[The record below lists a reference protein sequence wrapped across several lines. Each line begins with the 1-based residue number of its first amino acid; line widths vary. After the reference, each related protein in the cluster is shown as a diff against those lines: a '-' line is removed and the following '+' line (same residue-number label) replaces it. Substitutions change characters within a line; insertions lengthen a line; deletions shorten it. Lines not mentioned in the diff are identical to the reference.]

1 MHDDFAIV
9 DTIPVLERTT
19 DFPEWNRYAAV
30 NDEFIDV
37 HMSADWAQAAGQPD
51 VFGMGNLRVG
61 YLHCALYDWLDG
73 RGDIASFS
81 CQFRQLN
88 FRQDVLSTHATIT
101 DTTTVDGL
109 QLVDLAVGVVNQRGE
124 ETTPGTAQVVI
135 FDPEV
140 GARMPDEPKRAAIP
154 APDTGVYLDAATLE
168 WLGKPLAP
176 LPSLP
181 IDANDIRRW
190 AQAEYYPASPPPT
203 LFDAEAAR
211 KGPWGELVAPRDFNP
226 FAWNPDHHPEAYPWM
241 RGMGTEPGYRGLNG
255 GQSNWYFAPM
265 RVGDVVTADVT
276 LIDAFEKEGKVGTM
290 MFLVDETR
298 LTNQR
303 GELVRITHRVSI
315 YS

>member
-1 MHDDFAIV
+1 
-9 DTIPVLERTT
+9 
-19 DFPEWNRYAAV
+19 
-30 NDEFIDV
+30 
-37 HMSADWAQAAGQPD
+37 
-51 VFGMGNLRVG
+51 MGNLRVG
-61 YLHCALYDWLDG
+61 YLHSALYDWLDG

-88 FRQDVLSTHATIT
+88 WRQDQLTTHATIT
-101 DTTTVDGL
+101 GAAEVDGL
-109 QLVDLAVGVVNQRGE
+109 HVVDLAVGVVNQNGE
-124 ETTPGTAQVVI
+124 ETTPGTAQVVL
-135 FDPEV
+135 FDAADEP
-140 GARMPDEPKRAAIP
+140 RMPAEPARAAIP
-154 APDTGVYLDAATLE
+154 TREPRR
-168 WLGKPLAP
+168 
-176 LPSLP
+176 LP
-181 IDANDIRRW
+181 RRRDDRM
-190 AQAEYYPASPPPT
+190 AGQ
-203 LFDAEAAR
+203 AAR
-211 KGPWGELVAPRDFNP
+211 AAAVVAHRRQRHPALGAGRVLPRRAAAGALRRECGARRPVGRAGRARDFNP